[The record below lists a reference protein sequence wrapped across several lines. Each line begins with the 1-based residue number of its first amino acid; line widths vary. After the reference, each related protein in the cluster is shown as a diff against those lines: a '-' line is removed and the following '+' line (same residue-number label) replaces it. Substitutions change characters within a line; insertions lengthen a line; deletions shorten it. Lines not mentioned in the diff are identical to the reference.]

1 MKKFL
6 WCLLLVAVMFFPV
19 STNAFPLKTDV
30 LNTEKTLS
38 CMMIGMMTGEMMTD
52 MNMMIG
58 GTMTD
63 MNMMMIGGT
72 MTATN
77 MMMTMIGTMTVG
89 MINQ

>member
-6 WCLLLVAVMFFPV
+6 WCLLLVAVVFFPV

-30 LNTEKTLS
+30 LNTEKNII
-38 CMMIGMMTGEMMTD
+38 MYDDWDDDDVMMT
-52 MNMMIG
+52 
-58 GTMTD
+58 
-63 MNMMMIGGT
+63 IGGT